1 MCQRKVH
8 ELTASSLESSNSI
21 DPDPNVVSV
30 RLKSNANDKGFQ
42 VLARERLPF
51 VSRIVKRESRMAKK
65 LSGLPAGAE
74 AVS

>member
-21 DPDPNVVSV
+21 DPDPHVV

-42 VLARERLPF
+42 VLARDRLPF

>member
-1 MCQRKVH
+1 MPMTR
-8 ELTASSLESSNSI
+8 AFRFWPAI
-21 DPDPNVVSV
+21 DYH
-30 RLKSNANDKGFQ
+30 
-42 VLARERLPF
+42 F

>member
-1 MCQRKVH
+1 
-8 ELTASSLESSNSI
+8 
-21 DPDPNVVSV
+21 V

-42 VLARERLPF
+42 VLARDRLPF

>member
-1 MCQRKVH
+1 
-8 ELTASSLESSNSI
+8 LTASSLESSNSI

-42 VLARERLPF
+42 LFGPRSITILSVRN
-51 VSRIVKRESRMAKK
+51 VKRESRMAKK

>member
-1 MCQRKVH
+1 MCQHKVH

-21 DPDPNVVSV
+21 DPDPQVV